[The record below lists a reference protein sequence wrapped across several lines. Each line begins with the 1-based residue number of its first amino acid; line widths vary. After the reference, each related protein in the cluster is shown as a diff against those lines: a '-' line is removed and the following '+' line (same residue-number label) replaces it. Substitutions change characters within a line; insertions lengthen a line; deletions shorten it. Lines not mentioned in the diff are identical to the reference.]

1 MIEPITGLPNDVLG
15 FEAVGEVEA
24 DEYKNVLVPAI
35 EKVVKGGGKVRM
47 MYVLG
52 SRFDGY
58 SAGAAWQDTKLGIEH
73 LRSFERCA
81 VVTDVDWVRHAVKAF
96 GWMIAGDVRVF
107 ANSERGDAATWVGG
121 DPG

>member
-1 MIEPITGLPNDVLG
+1 MIERITDLPDDVLG

-24 DEYKNVLVPAI
+24 DDYKNVFVPAI
-35 EKVVKGGGKVRM
+35 EAAVKDGGKARIP
-47 MYVLG
+47 YVLG

-73 LRSFERCA
+73 LRAFERFA

-96 GWMIAGDVRVF
+96 GWMIPGHVRVF
-107 ANSERGDAATWVGG
+107 ANSDRDAAVTWVGG
-121 DPG
+121 